1 MAFEYKVEKN
11 LLSVNDGD
19 SDWNL
24 ELNLISW
31 NGRPAT
37 YDIRKWSPDHEKMS
51 KGVTLNEIEVIKLFQ
66 AGIEVLKNITGEDP
80 IKPVITESDADSVPL
95 PFD

>member
-31 NGRPAT
+31 NGRLAT

-51 KGVTLNEIEVIKLFQ
+51 KGVTLNETEVIKLFQ

-80 IKPVITESDADSVPL
+80 TKPVITENYTDSVPL